1 MKQKHFRKAF
11 SMLTALVIIVLMA
24 SVGIFVLN
32 LGGKIVKSTTTQY
45 QHEQAELYA
54 KSYTE
59 YAILAVT
66 GNDRSSNC
74 LTTITGS
81 IQTDT
86 SAGAPTVA
94 EGNGYDINVTI
105 SYIGTAAGLGTCP
118 ALNTA
123 TVNTPETPLTII
135 IDAYVD
141 YKDPD
146 NTSGPWFTVHRRT
159 VQKI

>member
-1 MKQKHFRKAF
+1 MKNKELRSAF
-11 SMLTALVIIVLMA
+11 SMLTAIFIIVIMA
-24 SVGIFVLN
+24 TVAVFVVSLS
-32 LGGKIVKSTTTQY
+32 GKIVKSTTAQY

-74 LTTITGS
+74 LETITGTIGS
-81 IQTDT
+81 
-86 SAGAPTVA
+86 PTT
-94 EGNGYDINVTI
+94 GNGYRIRTHIAYIGPTSEIGSCATTRKLSTNVTTI
-105 SYIGTAAGLGTCP
+105 
-118 ALNTA
+118 N
-123 TVNTPETPLTII
+123 TPLTII

-146 NTSGPWFTVHRRT
+146 NTGGPWLTVHRRSI
-159 VQKI
+159 QKI

>member
-1 MKQKHFRKAF
+1 MKYIYFRKAF
-11 SMLTALVIIVLMA
+11 SMLTALIVIVLMA
-24 SVGIFVLN
+24 TVAAFVMN
-32 LGGKIVKSTTTQY
+32 LSGKIVKSTTTQY

-66 GNDRSSNC
+66 GNDRSVDC
-74 LTTITGS
+74 LENINGTIGSPTT
-81 IQTDT
+81 
-86 SAGAPTVA
+86 
-94 EGNGYDINVTI
+94 GNGYRVRTHIA
-105 SYIGTAAGLGTCP
+105 YIANGSEVDLSQCSGTRILSNSVSTSD
-118 ALNTA
+118 
-123 TVNTPETPLTII
+123 TPLTII

-146 NTSGPWFTVHRRT
+146 NTSGPWLTVHRRS

>member
-1 MKQKHFRKAF
+1 MKMKKSRSAF
-11 SMLTALVIIVLMA
+11 SMLTAIFVIVIMA
-24 SVGIFVLN
+24 TVAAFVLN
-32 LGGKIVKSTTTQY
+32 LSGKTVKATTAQFL
-45 QHEQAELYA
+45 HEQAILYA

-74 LTTITGS
+74 LQTITGTIGS
-81 IQTDT
+81 P
-86 SAGAPTVA
+86 SA
-94 EGNGYDINVTI
+94 GNGYRVRTHIA
-105 SYIGTAAGLGTCP
+105 YIGP
-118 ALNTA
+118 ASVIGSCVPIRRLSTSV
-123 TVNTPETPLTII
+123 TTTDTPLTVI

-146 NTSGPWFTVHRRT
+146 NASSPWFTVHRRT

>member
-1 MKQKHFRKAF
+1 MKAKKSREAF
-11 SMLTALVIIVLMA
+11 SLLTAIVVIVLMA
-24 SVGIFVLN
+24 TVAMFVMSLS
-32 LGGKIVKSTTTQY
+32 GKIVKSTTAQF
-45 QHEQAELYA
+45 QREQAELYA

-59 YAILAVT
+59 YAVLAVT

-74 LTTITGS
+74 LQTINGTIGSPTT
-81 IQTDT
+81 
-86 SAGAPTVA
+86 
-94 EGNGYDINVTI
+94 GNGYDINVNI
-105 SYIGTAAGLGTCP
+105 AYIGTTTGLGTCP

-135 IDAYVD
+135 IDAYVN

-146 NTSGPWFTVHRRT
+146 NTSGPWLTVHRRS